1 MPLKRKQS
9 WQFKNDIYLTSTGT
23 AAGPMETEGPLGSY
37 FDKTYEELHCG
48 EKNWELAERRLLEDA
63 VSLCLQKA
71 NQPLSQID
79 LFLAGDLLNQIVTSN
94 FFAGKNE
101 LPYLGMFSACATSM
115 ETLATGAALLDGG
128 FAERAI
134 AAVSSHNATA
144 ERQFRY
150 PTEYGGQ
157 KPETATTTATGA
169 GAALITREPS
179 AVKITSA
186 TLGKVLN
193 WGIKD
198 ALNLGTAMAPAAADT
213 IAAHFTETNTSPHDY
228 DLIVTG
234 DLSSIGSPIV
244 RDLLY
249 ERGFDVSGVHQDCGL
264 MLYRPNQEVFAGGSG
279 CASSALVAYS
289 YLYDELVKGNARR
302 VLMVATGALHSPTM
316 VQQKESIPCI
326 AHAVVFEST
335 PSALDEDDDFARS
348 SSRKQAQRTQEV
360 EGGTP

>member
-1 MPLKRKQS
+1 MVMIRKQS

-23 AAGPMETEGPLGSY
+23 SAGPMETNGPLGSY
-37 FDKTYEELHCG
+37 FDKTYEKLHCG
-48 EKNWELAERRLLEDA
+48 EKNWELAERRLMEDA
-63 VSLCLQKA
+63 VSFCLQKA
-71 NQPLSQID
+71 NQELSKID

-94 FFAGKNE
+94 FFAGKNQ
-101 LPYLGMFSACATSM
+101 LPYLGMFAACATSM
-115 ETLATGAALLDGG
+115 ETLATGAALIDGG
-128 FAERAI
+128 FADRAI

-157 KPETATTTATGA
+157 KPDTATSTATGS
-169 GAALITREPS
+169 GAALITKEPS
-179 AVKITSA
+179 AVKITGA
-186 TLGKVLN
+186 TIGKVLN

-213 IAAHFTETNTSPHDY
+213 IAAHLTETETTVDDY

-234 DLSSIGSPIV
+234 DLSSVGSPIV

-264 MLYRPNQEVFAGGSG
+264 MLYRPNQEIFAGGSG

-289 YLYDELVKGNARR
+289 YLFDELVRGNIKR
-302 VLMVATGALHSPTM
+302 VLMVATGALHNPIM
-316 VQQKESIPCI
+316 VQQKEGIPCV
-326 AHAVVFEST
+326 AHAVVLES
-335 PSALDEDDDFARS
+335 SEASFDGDNDSVR
-348 SSRKQAQRTQEV
+348 SRKQTQRSTDNV
-360 EGGTP
+360 KGGTTS